1 MLLTET
7 RRRRRVSLV
16 KLFVLLETLDR
27 KGYDMEDKFR
37 VGVIANTHGLRG
49 EVKVFP
55 TTEDPERFRYLKEV
69 LLDTGK
75 DWLELEV
82 SSVRFF
88 KNLVIVKFKGIDS
101 INEVEQYKGRDLY
114 VTRENAI
121 PLEEGE
127 YYLADVIGAIVV
139 TEEGEIFGELTDV
152 LTNTGANHVFVVL
165 HEGKEVLLPVIPDC
179 VKEVDVEQNKVTVH
193 IMKGLLD

>member
-1 MLLTET
+1 
-7 RRRRRVSLV
+7 
-16 KLFVLLETLDR
+16 
-27 KGYDMEDKFR
+27 MEDKFR
-37 VGVIANTHGLRG
+37 VGVITNTHGLRG

-55 TTEDPERFRYLKEV
+55 TTEDPERFRDLKEV

-75 DWLELEV
+75 EWMELEV

-88 KNLVIVKFKGIDS
+88 KNLVIVKFKEFNS
-101 INEVEQYKGRDLY
+101 INEIEQYKGKDLY
-114 VTRENAI
+114 VSRENAI

-127 YYLADVIGAIVV
+127 YYLADIIGATVI
-139 TEEGEIFGELTDV
+139 TEDGAVFGELKDV
-152 LTNTGANHVFVVL
+152 LETGANLVYVVL

-179 VKEVDVEQNKVTVH
+179 VKNVDVEQNKVTVH

>member
-1 MLLTET
+1 
-7 RRRRRVSLV
+7 
-16 KLFVLLETLDR
+16 
-27 KGYDMEDKFR
+27 MEDKFR
-37 VGVIANTHGLRG
+37 VGVITNTHGLRG

-55 TTEDPERFRYLKEV
+55 TTEDPERFRDLKEV

-88 KNLVIVKFKGIDS
+88 KNLVIVKFKEFNS
-101 INEVEQYKGRDLY
+101 INEIEQYKGKDLY
-114 VTRENAI
+114 VSRENAI

-127 YYLADVIGAIVV
+127 YYLADIIGATVL
-139 TEEGEIFGELTDV
+139 TEDGAVFGELKDV
-152 LTNTGANHVFVVL
+152 LETGANLVYVVL

-179 VKEVDVEQNKVTVH
+179 VKNVDVEQRKVTVH

>member
-1 MLLTET
+1 MSTGRTLFYFME
-7 RRRRRVSLV
+7 
-16 KLFVLLETLDR
+16 KLDENLFHNGLER
-27 KGYDMEDKFR
+27 MSDMEDKFR

-55 TTEDPERFRYLKEV
+55 TTEDPERFKVLKEV

-82 SSVRFF
+82 SSARFF

-101 INEVEQYKGRDLY
+101 INDVEQYKGMDLY

-127 YYLADVIGAIVV
+127 YYLADVIGATVL
-139 TEEGEIFGELTDV
+139 TEDGTVFGELTDV
-152 LTNTGANHVFVVL
+152 LANTCANNVFVVM

-179 VKEVDVEQNKVTVH
+179 VKKVDVEQMQVTVH

>member
-1 MLLTET
+1 
-7 RRRRRVSLV
+7 
-16 KLFVLLETLDR
+16 
-27 KGYDMEDKFR
+27 MEDKFR
-37 VGVIANTHGLRG
+37 VGVITNTHGLRG

-55 TTEDPERFRYLKEV
+55 TTEDPERFRDLKEV

-88 KNLVIVKFKGIDS
+88 KNLVIVKFKEFNS
-101 INEVEQYKGRDLY
+101 INEIEQYKGKDLY
-114 VTRENAI
+114 VSRENAI

-127 YYLADVIGAIVV
+127 YYLADIIGATVL
-139 TEEGEIFGELTDV
+139 TEDGAVFGELKDV
-152 LTNTGANHVFVVL
+152 LETGANLVYVVL

-179 VKEVDVEQNKVTVH
+179 VKNVDVEQKKVTVH